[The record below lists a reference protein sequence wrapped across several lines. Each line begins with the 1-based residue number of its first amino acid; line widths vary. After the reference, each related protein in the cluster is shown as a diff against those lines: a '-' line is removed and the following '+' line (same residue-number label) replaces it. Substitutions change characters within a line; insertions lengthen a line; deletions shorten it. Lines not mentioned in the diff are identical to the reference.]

1 MKSKKQYLKL
11 LPLAIILLVLSACV
25 KTIEGV
31 VDDASTN
38 RPFLPGS
45 FGVKT
50 VKDSAVFSWS
60 APVLSAGKRY
70 MYTVDISQDS
80 SFNQIDLT
88 KTIDTLGFVVLEP
101 TLAVATKYFAR
112 LSVNS
117 FKGSDPSRYYYLA
130 KPFTINGLNYLRVI
144 RDYEIT
150 PTTALIHWYVN
161 ANTTNL
167 DKIVLSVSGSVVST
181 VTIAPTDLTAGLK
194 LLNNLTPGTKY
205 TLQLFAGAKSR
216 GIMNFTTPAAVT
228 YTTTLSSGGDL
239 VGAINAAADGAVIGL
254 NPGTYTLGT
263 SVFTI
268 TGKSVSVRSTSNN
281 PTDTKINVREID
293 LAGNNAGLTLA
304 GVEINGNYTGTSYGV
319 QFLNLR
325 GQAAVGDPT
334 NFADVKLDNCI
345 IHDYTRCLIL
355 ANNAATINTHTIKA
369 FTINN
374 CIIYNID
381 KAGTST
387 YYNISL
393 EKTQFNTFSITK
405 STFYNMGTGLFNMST
420 ALGALTIIPTFT
432 IDYCTFNNFGG
443 GGKYLFIDANSNK
456 ISYTLKNSILAN
468 SPQVGTINGTAFRC
482 TGTGST
488 LDFLSN
494 NYFNLNSTT
503 GSTTPLS
510 LTGLNQVNFTT
521 VNLGW
526 VATTQTFS
534 LQALPATNPVFT
546 ASTSGSTIGDPR
558 WAY

>member
-1 MKSKKQYLKL
+1 MKSKIQYLKL
-11 LPLAIILLVLSACV
+11 LPLVIVLLILSACV
-25 KTIEGV
+25 KSIEGV
-31 VDDASTN
+31 IDDPSAN
-38 RPFLPGS
+38 RPFLPSS

-50 VKDSAVFSWS
+50 AKDSAIFSWS

-70 MYTVDISQDS
+70 MYTVDVSQDS
-80 SFNQIDLT
+80 SFHSIDLT
-88 KTIDTLGFVVLEP
+88 KTVDTLGFVVVEP
-101 TLAVATKYFAR
+101 TLSVAKKYYAR
-112 LSVNS
+112 LVVNP
-117 FKGSDPSRYYYLA
+117 FKGSDSSRYYYLA
-130 KPFTINGLNYLRVI
+130 KPFAITGFNYLRVI

-167 DKIVLSVSGSVVST
+167 DKIVLSVNGSVVST
-181 VTIAPTDLTAGLK
+181 ITISPTDLTAGLK
-194 LLNNLTPGTKY
+194 LLNTLTPNTKY

-216 GIMNFTTPAAVT
+216 GIMNFTTPNAVT

-263 SVFTI
+263 SVFTM
-268 TGKSVSVRSTSNN
+268 TGKSISIRSTSNN
-281 PTDTKINVREID
+281 PADTKINVREFD
-293 LAGNNAGLTLA
+293 LAGNGAGLTLA

-325 GQAAVGDPT
+325 GAAAVGDPT

-355 ANNAATINTHTIKA
+355 ANNAATINTHTIKS

-374 CIIYNID
+374 SIIYNID

-420 ALGALTIIPTFT
+420 SLGALPIVPAFT

-482 TGTGST
+482 TGTGSI

-494 NYFNLNSTT
+494 NYFNLNSTA
-503 GSTTPLS
+503 GSTTPVI
-510 LTGLNQVNFTT
+510 LTGLNQVGSYT

-526 VATTQTFS
+526 TAATQTFS
-534 LQALPATNPVFT
+534 LQALPPASPIFT